1 MKTIGSLILLLS
13 IAMLT
18 IVGTITFSDTVG
30 EVQKSNNSFITAQAS
45 GSESV
50 LTPILTVFGYL
61 ALIVGSMIAVNSF
74 R

>member
-18 IVGTITFSDTVG
+18 IVGTTFSDTVG

-45 GSESV
+45 GGESA
-50 LTPILTVFGYL
+50 LTSILTVFGYL

>member
-45 GSESV
+45 GGESV
-50 LTPILTVFGYL
+50 LTSILTVFGYL